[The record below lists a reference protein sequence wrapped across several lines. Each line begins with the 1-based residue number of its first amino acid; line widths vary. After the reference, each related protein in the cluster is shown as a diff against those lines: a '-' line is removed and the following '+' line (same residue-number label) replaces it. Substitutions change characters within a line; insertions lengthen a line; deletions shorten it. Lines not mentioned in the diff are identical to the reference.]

1 MNYEHLEDVPGIEKI
16 IPERYVWHL
25 ASPENRASILDVG
38 LQIDLSEHNCI
49 FANNQ
54 SANIKFMYP
63 FCLETFDGRY
73 NSDNLLKYDYWRIDT
88 ESFNADWYID
98 PNMKDGPKEYMG
110 DDKYF
115 VATETPIPCAAI
127 ELFEVGQ
134 EFIDIEQYVH
144 ITLID
149 KSTGDKELVII
160 HSIDNN
166 YIKKEKSDIRKTKKI
181 LNSETSRF
189 SYVKDVPFPLAK
201 VQK

>member
-1 MNYEHLEDVPGIEKI
+1 MIYEHLEDVPGIEKI

-25 ASPENRASILDVG
+25 SSPANRASILDGG

-63 FCLETFDGRY
+63 FCLETFDGLY
-73 NSDNLLKYDYWRIDT
+73 NSDNLLKYDFWRIDT
-88 ESFNADWYID
+88 HCFEADWYID

-115 VATETPIPCAAI
+115 VATETPIPFEAI

-134 EFIDIEQYVH
+134 EFIDIKKYIH
-144 ITLID
+144 ITSIE
-149 KSTGDKELVII
+149 KSTGIEVLTII
-160 HSIDNN
+160 NCVDDS
-166 YIKKEKSDIRKTKKI
+166 YIKEMKSDIRKTNKI
-181 LNSETSRF
+181 IWRAF
-189 SYVKDVPFPLAK
+189 
-201 VQK
+201 